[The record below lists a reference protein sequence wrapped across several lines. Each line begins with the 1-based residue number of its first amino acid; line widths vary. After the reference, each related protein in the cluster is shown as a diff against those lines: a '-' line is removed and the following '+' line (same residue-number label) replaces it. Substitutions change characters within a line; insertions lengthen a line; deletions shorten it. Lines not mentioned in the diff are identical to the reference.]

1 MCAEMYNACLD
12 SWRGTYKWWVERHNP
27 EIEKFP
33 KDRNYSKYD
42 LFKMLNGVRKDH
54 PEWERLSVEVG
65 RGVITRW
72 DRTKEAYFKRC
83 REGEK
88 PGYPRFKPAHRW
100 RSLELPNP
108 KKSMIVPPNTVKNQ
122 SAKWWRLQ
130 VKGLPRLRFA
140 DQNNRLATALEGG
153 GKLVELRV
161 VRSPLRTEVHV
172 VVKHP
177 PRPLPQKKPVRP
189 VGIDRGL
196 NTRMALSDGTL
207 VAPRNP
213 DQAKIKR
220 FQRLLYRSKK
230 GSNSRKKKIRLVAK
244 AYRRQKERAIQ
255 SDFRL
260 AHRLTTEYD
269 AFAVEVL
276 DIAEMRRRPWV
287 SKGFQK
293 QRLADLA
300 RILEYKA
307 CKAGLQ
313 YRRVD
318 AEGTSSTCSSCAHE
332 QSTPQ
337 HVFACRRVWA
347 ETGQRRQ
354 RRQEHRR
361 PGIPRGRVG
370 RTSRR
375 DAPLPNIRHQDSPPL
390 TGAARQA
397 DIAEQ
402 YTKQLTNRQLR
413 YISPFRKGDDVEY
426 LIAGPPLFQ
435 MTCPNS
441 RHKTES

>member
-1 MCAEMYNACLD
+1 MEKSLVQTFRLRVKCSPSGHRRLTQVFGMCAEMYNACLD
-12 SWRGTYKWWVERHNP
+12 SWRGTYKWWAEWHNP
-27 EIEKFP
+27 ETEKFP
-33 KDRNYSKYD
+33 ADRNYSKYD
-42 LFKMLNGVRKDH
+42 LFKMLNGVSKDH

-65 RGVITRW
+65 RGVLTRW

-100 RSLELPNP
+100 RSIEIPSP
-108 KKSMIVPPNTVKNQ
+108 TTSMIVPPNTVKNQ

-130 VKGLPRLRFA
+130 VKGLPRLRFT
-140 DQNNRLATALEGG
+140 DQNHRLATALKGG
-153 GKLVELRV
+153 GKVVELRV

-172 VVKHP
+172 VIKHP
-177 PRPLPQKKPVRP
+177 PRPLSEKKPVRP
-189 VGIDRGL
+189 VGIDRGI
-196 NTRMALSDGTL
+196 TKRMALSDGTL
-207 VAPRNP
+207 IAPRNP
-213 DQAKIKR
+213 DSGKIKR
-220 FQRLLYRSKK
+220 VQRLLSRSKK

-260 AHRLTTEYD
+260 AHRLVGEYD

-307 CKAGLQ
+307 CKAGLPHVK
-313 YRRVD
+313 VD
-318 AEGTSSTCSSCAHE
+318 AKGTSSTCSSCHHE

-337 HVFACRRVWA
+337 RVFA
-347 ETGQRRQ
+347 
-354 RRQEHRR
+354 
-361 PGIPRGRVG
+361 
-370 RTSRR
+370 
-375 DAPLPNIRHQDSPPL
+375 
-390 TGAARQA
+390 
-397 DIAEQ
+397 
-402 YTKQLTNRQLR
+402 
-413 YISPFRKGDDVEY
+413 
-426 LIAGPPLFQ
+426 
-435 MTCPNS
+435 
-441 RHKTES
+441 

>member
-1 MCAEMYNACLD
+1 MNKVLVQTFRLRVKCSPSGHRRLTQVFGMCAEMYNACLD
-12 SWRGTYKWWVERHNP
+12 SWRGTYKWWAERHNP
-27 EIEKFP
+27 ETEKFP
-33 KDRNYSKYD
+33 ADRTYSKYD
-42 LFKMLNGVRKDH
+42 LFEMLIGVRKDH
-54 PEWERLSVEVG
+54 PEWERLSVQVG
-65 RGVITRW
+65 RGVLTRW

-83 REGEK
+83 REGEN

-100 RSLELPNP
+100 RSLEIPSP
-108 KKSMIVPPNTVKNQ
+108 TTSMIVPPNTAKNQ

-130 VKGLPRLRFA
+130 VKGLPRIRFT
-140 DQNNRLATALEGG
+140 DQNHRLATALKGG

-172 VVKHP
+172 VIKHP
-177 PRPLPQKKPVRP
+177 PRTLPVKKPVRP

-207 VAPRNP
+207 IAPRNP
-213 DQAKIKR
+213 HSGKIKR
-220 FQRLLYRSKK
+220 FQRLLSRSEK

-276 DIAEMRRRPWV
+276 NIAEMRRHPWV

-318 AEGTSSTCSSCAHE
+318 AKGTSSTCSSCHHE

-337 HVFACRRVWA
+337 RVFTCRKCGLRMDKDVNA
-347 ETGQRRQ
+347 AKNIGARAF
-354 RRQEHRR
+354 
-361 PGIPRGRVG
+361 PGVGWDAHPDAMRHYQNSATKTRSPSRGRHG
-370 RTSRR
+370 RRTSQ
-375 DAPLPNIRHQDSPPL
+375 NS
-390 TGAARQA
+390 T
-397 DIAEQ
+397 
-402 YTKQLTNRQLR
+402 
-413 YISPFRKGDDVEY
+413 
-426 LIAGPPLFQ
+426 
-435 MTCPNS
+435 PNS
-441 RHKTES
+441 

>member
-1 MCAEMYNACLD
+1 
-12 SWRGTYKWWVERHNP
+12 
-27 EIEKFP
+27 
-33 KDRNYSKYD
+33 
-42 LFKMLNGVRKDH
+42 ML
-54 PEWERLSVEVG
+54 
-65 RGVITRW
+65 TRW

-108 KKSMIVPPNTVKNQ
+108 KKSMIVPPNTAKNQ
-122 SAKWWRLQ
+122 SATWWRFQ
-130 VKGLPRLRFA
+130 VKGLPRLRFT
-140 DQNNRLATALEGG
+140 DQNNRLATALGEGG

-177 PRPLPQKKPVRP
+177 PRPLPEKKPVRP
-189 VGIDRGL
+189 VGIDRGI
-196 NTRMALSDGTL
+196 TKRMALSDGTL
-207 VAPRNP
+207 IAPRNP
-213 DQAKIKR
+213 NSRKIKR
-220 FQRLLYRSKK
+220 FQRLLSRSKK
-230 GSNSRKKKIRLVAK
+230 GSNNRKKKIRLVAK

-260 AHRLTTEYD
+260 AHQLISEYD
-269 AFAVEVL
+269 AFAVELL

-318 AEGTSSTCSSCAHE
+318 AKGTSSTCSSCDHE

-337 HVFACRRVWA
+337 RVFACRRCGLRMDKDVNAAKNIGARAFPGVGWDNHPDA
-347 ETGQRRQ
+347 MRHYQTSARKTARPQPGRQ
-354 RRQEHRR
+354 
-361 PGIPRGRVG
+361 GS
-370 RTSRR
+370 RTSQ
-375 DAPLPNIRHQDSPPL
+375 NS
-390 TGAARQA
+390 T
-397 DIAEQ
+397 
-402 YTKQLTNRQLR
+402 
-413 YISPFRKGDDVEY
+413 
-426 LIAGPPLFQ
+426 
-435 MTCPNS
+435 PNS
-441 RHKTES
+441 